1 MRLAPRSL
9 FGRLVAVMLAG
20 FVVAQLVSFY
30 INASERDQI
39 LYRSGGMHVAQ
50 RIADLA
56 ALLDSMAPA
65 ERRKVAAVFDGP
77 PLRIDLDRPRLGADA
92 SAQAGDFRLTMFAT
106 MLRYGLGEDM
116 PVAIERAPSAPGAA
130 SRPGRGP
137 PFALRN
143 PPLAMMGDT
152 PMRHPMMMGD
162 GVFGPPP
169 DAMNI
174 VAQVRLHDGSLVTFD
189 SSLPQGVTAVPLR
202 IALTLIAL
210 LVLVIVLSLVAV
222 RWVTV
227 PLRTLS
233 SAADKLGRD
242 LDNPPLPE
250 DGPLEVRRA
259 AKAFNTMQQ
268 RLSRLIAERTRLFAA
283 MSHDLKTP
291 ITRLRLRAELLD
303 DEALQA
309 RFAKD
314 LDEMEAMVT
323 QTLDYLRDTA
333 AREPARPLDMNALLE
348 SLQNDYREV
357 GGEVEIAGR
366 ASAPYLGRPLALRR
380 CLTNLVDNALRYGK
394 RATIGVEDTQ
404 ATITVR
410 VQDEGPGLP
419 EDQLERA
426 FEPFFRGDASRSRE
440 TGGTGLGL
448 GIARNIAHAHGGELV
463 LRNRSAGGLEAV
475 LTLARQYESAAPALP
490 EGQLSNSAV
499 NKS

>member
-1 MRLAPRSL
+1 MRLAPRTL
-9 FGRLVAVMLAG
+9 FGRLVAVILAG
-20 FVVAQLVSFY
+20 LVVAQLVSFY

-65 ERRKVAAVFDGP
+65 ERRKVAAVFDGQ
-77 PLRIDLDRPRLGADA
+77 PLRIDLDRPPLPADA
-92 SAQAGDFRLTMFAT
+92 SVQPGDFRLTVFAT
-106 MLRYGLGEDM
+106 MLRRGLGDDL
-116 PVAIERAPSAPGAA
+116 PVAIGRVPGAPV
-130 SRPGRGP
+130 SPPRFGSGP
-137 PFALRN
+137 PRN
-143 PPLAMMGDT
+143 PPLAMMGDA

-162 GVFGPPP
+162 GAFGPPP
-169 DAMNI
+169 DVMNI

-189 SSLPQGVTAVPLR
+189 SSLPQEVTSVPLR
-202 IALTLIAL
+202 IALTLLAL
-210 LVLVIVLSLVAV
+210 LIVVIVLSLVAV

-227 PLRTLS
+227 PLRTLA

-250 DGPLEVRRA
+250 RGPLEVRQA

-309 RFAKD
+309 RFTKD
-314 LDEMEAMVT
+314 LDEMEAMVRE
-323 QTLDYLRDTA
+323 TLDYLRDTA
-333 AREPARPLDMNALLE
+333 AQEPVRPLDMNALLE
-348 SLQNDYREV
+348 SLQHDYRE
-357 GGEVEIAGR
+357 GGGAVEIEGS

-380 CLTNLVDNALRYGK
+380 CLTNVLDNALRYGK
-394 RATIGVEDTQ
+394 RATIVVED
-404 ATITVR
+404 ATAALTVR
-410 VQDEGPGLP
+410 VLDEGPGMP
-419 EDQLERA
+419 QGQLERA
-426 FEPFFRGDASRSRE
+426 FEPFFRGDASRSRD

-448 GIARNIAHAHGGELV
+448 GIARNMARAHGGELV
-463 LRNRSAGGLEAV
+463 LRNRRERGLEAV
-475 LTLARQYESAAPALP
+475 LTLPRASQASVPAT
-490 EGQLSNSAV
+490 A
-499 NKS
+499 

>member
-20 FVVAQLVSFY
+20 LVVAQLVSFY
-30 INASERDQI
+30 INASERDQL
-39 LYRSGGMHVAQ
+39 LYRSGGMYVAQ

-56 ALLDSMAPA
+56 ALLDSMAPG

-77 PLRIDLDRPRLGADA
+77 PLRIDLDRPPLPADP
-92 SAQAGDFRLTMFAT
+92 SLQAGDFRLTAFAT
-106 MLRYGLGEDM
+106 MLRRGLGDDM
-116 PVAIERAPSAPGAA
+116 PVAIGRAPGAPV
-130 SRPGRGP
+130 SPPRFGRGP
-137 PFALRN
+137 PRN
-143 PPLAMMGDT
+143 PPLAMMGDA

-162 GVFGPPP
+162 GAFGPSP

-189 SSLPQGVTAVPLR
+189 SSLPQEATSVPLR
-202 IALTLIAL
+202 IALTLLAL
-210 LVLVIVLSLVAV
+210 LIVVIVLSLVAV

-227 PLRTLS
+227 PLRTLA

-242 LDNPPLPE
+242 LDNPPLSE
-250 DGPLEVRRA
+250 GGPLEVRQA

-309 RFAKD
+309 RFTKD
-314 LDEMEAMVT
+314 LDEMEAMVRE
-323 QTLDYLRDTA
+323 TLDYLRDTA
-333 AREPARPLDMNALLE
+333 AQEPVRPLDVNALLE
-348 SLQNDYREV
+348 SLQHDYREA
-357 GGEVEIAGR
+357 GGALEIEGR

-380 CLTNLVDNALRYGK
+380 CLTNVLDNALRYGK
-394 RATIGVEDTQ
+394 RATIVVED
-404 ATITVR
+404 APAALTVR
-410 VQDEGPGLP
+410 VRDEGPGMP
-419 EDQLERA
+419 QDQLERA
-426 FEPFFRGDASRSRE
+426 FEPFFRGEASRSRD

-448 GIARNIAHAHGGELV
+448 GIARNIARAHGGELV
-463 LRNRSAGGLEAV
+463 LRNRREGGLEAA
-475 LTLARQYESAAPALP
+475 LTLPRASPATAPAT
-490 EGQLSNSAV
+490 A
-499 NKS
+499 